1 MRKKKKTVWLDLTHK
16 RRERKGKER
25 KGPRGAFLHPAITP
39 RKTASS
45 SLESHMSV
53 PNEYKYDG

>member
-53 PNEYKYDG
+53 PNEY